1 MKEENNSEEVAQ
13 VKSNV
18 LEDLEVEGKKINEKK
33 NIKKN
38 IYQQKS
44 GIMRILLSFNLQA
57 KNFY

>member
-33 NIKKN
+33 KH
-38 IYQQKS
+38 
-44 GIMRILLSFNLQA
+44 
-57 KNFY
+57 